1 MAYANAKCVSCR
13 RQLDRG
19 MECAMSGEAMV
30 SRAQVSF
37 VVGPNFMGIIISFLF
52 QAGSREVWKFHSS
65 WDPLQR

>member
-37 VVGPNFMGIIISFLF
+37 VVGPNIS
-52 QAGSREVWKFHSS
+52 
-65 WDPLQR
+65 